1 MKYVNSSVVFQE
13 IPDEVT
19 LAINISGCPCRCP
32 GCHSPYLWTDTG
44 SALTDSVIDGFMDE
58 YGGSITCI
66 AFMGGDAEPDEVDRL
81 AAYVHRAYPAVKT
94 AWYSGRAQLSP
105 LVDLA
110 NLDYYKLGPYLRHL
124 GPLNSPTTNQR
135 LYRKMEDG
143 TWEDI
148 TGRLRKNGG
157 K

>member
-44 SALTDSVIDGFMDE
+44 SALTDSVIDGFMGE

-66 AFMGGDAEPDEVDRL
+66 AFMGGDAEPGEVDRL
-81 AAYVHRAYPAVKT
+81 AAYVHRAYPTVKT

-105 LVDLA
+105 LVDLD